1 MPRIPESFSFGEIEP
16 DWERISPFLEAA
28 MGRVPRCLEAQLAQ
42 EAVHPARRHRP
53 PAPAWCLRGPR
64 PLLRTPERT
73 LSIMEARRG
82 CSSPPQAAPK
92 LRILSAFYL
101 QEVGAKKLFCGP
113 ESFTPD
119 LGPIV
124 GEAPELRNYY
134 VAAGMNSIG
143 ILTGGG
149 VGRAL
154 AHQIV
159 HGAADVDVT
168 AMLPARFH
176 RNQATPGYRGVR
188 VVESLGKVYKCHY
201 PHRPTATARR
211 VRRSPLHAQ
220 LAARGAC
227 FCAESQ
233 PKEGWS
239 RR

>member
-1 MPRIPESFSFGEIEP
+1 MVEDPSSCTYIRPEGGGLMVGLFESDAAAWCVPRVPANFSFGEIEP
-16 DWERISPFLEAA
+16 DWGRIAPFLEQA
-28 MGRVPRCLEAQLAQ
+28 MARVPSSLEA
-42 EAVHPARRHRP
+42 
-53 PAPAWCLRGPR
+53 
-64 PLLRTPERT
+64 
-73 LSIMEARRG
+73 
-82 CSSPPQAAPK
+82 
-92 LRILSAFYL
+92 
-101 QEVGAKKLFCGP
+101 GAKKLFCGP

-119 LGPIV
+119 LGPVV

-149 VGRAL
+149 VGRVL
-154 AHQIV
+154 AHNIV
-159 HGAADVDVT
+159 HGHADVDMT
-168 AMLPARFH
+168 AMLPARFQPH
-176 RNQATPGYRGVR
+176 QATPAYRGAR

-220 LAARGAC
+220 LAARGAF

-233 PKEGWS
+233 PNEDWI

>member
-1 MPRIPESFSFGEIEP
+1 MVGLFEPDAAAWAVPGVPDTFSFGEIEP

-119 LGPIV
+119 LSPIV
-124 GEAPELRNYY
+124 GEVRRAAPRR
-134 VAAGMNSIG
+134 AAFARG
-143 ILTGGG
+143 L
-149 VGRAL
+149 RAL
-154 AHQIV
+154 LAYL
-159 HGAADVDVT
+159 AA
-168 AMLPARFH
+168 
-176 RNQATPGYRGVR
+176 
-188 VVESLGKVYKCHY
+188 
-201 PHRPTATARR
+201 
-211 VRRSPLHAQ
+211 PLLDCPVAQ
-220 LAARGAC
+220 LRLAAHAL
-227 FCAESQ
+227 
-233 PKEGWS
+233 
-239 RR
+239 